1 MMDQMRDV
9 ISLHGDERSLGSRN
23 SLGSRRSTRSS
34 RSNKS
39 SNRQRSRSKST
50 NAITGRQ
57 IRVNLIPSGGNG
69 EQRLPPAHRGS
80 STGISRGNS
89 FTSPKNSSPHHIQQQ
104 HQQEQQPSQSN
115 SEYDK
120 TSSQQSNVRNGE
132 IRIIAIASTI
142 SMLMMKCQLHL
153 FLPVGTKTIIT
164 AGMDDKYRVSHRGET
179 GATPR

>member
-1 MMDQMRDV
+1 MMDQMSDV

-23 SLGSRRSTRSS
+23 SLGCRRSTRSS

-39 SNRQRSRSKST
+39 SNRQRSSSKST
-50 NAITGRQ
+50 NPITGRQ
-57 IRVNLIPSGGNG
+57 IRVNLISSGGNG
-69 EQRLPPAHRGS
+69 EQRLPLAVVVPELAVAIVLLLPRIAHHIIYS
-80 STGISRGNS
+80 STN
-89 FTSPKNSSPHHIQQQ
+89 KNNNQVNQTVNMTRRQ
-104 HQQEQQPSQSN
+104 AN
-115 SEYDK
+115 K
-120 TSSQQSNVRNGE
+120 TMSAMAK

-142 SMLMMKCQLHL
+142 SMLMMKCQLQL